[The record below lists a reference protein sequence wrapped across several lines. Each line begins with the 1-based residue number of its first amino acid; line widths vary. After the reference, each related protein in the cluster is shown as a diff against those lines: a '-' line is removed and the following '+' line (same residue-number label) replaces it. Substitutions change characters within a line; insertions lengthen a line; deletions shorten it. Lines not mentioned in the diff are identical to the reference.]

1 MLMTTVVAVALGF
14 APVKQDGSVQPTR
27 DNYSN
32 IIGRYSQTIE
42 RDGKTHLRGFN
53 RLTGA
58 PYELTVDTHG
68 QVEGMVGDWYVTF
81 QVKDVA

>member
-14 APVKQDGSVQPTR
+14 APVQEDGSVQQAS

-32 IIGRYSQTIE
+32 MVGRYSQTIE

-53 RLTGA
+53 RLAGT
-58 PYELTVDTHG
+58 PYELIVDRNGH
-68 QVEGMVGDWYVTF
+68 VEGTVGDWYVTF
-81 QVKDVA
+81 QLKDAA